1 VALAPTEY
9 DFLSNF
15 STVGAIVLGSLL
27 ATLGGLAATQI
38 ERHFEKQQRERH
50 AALFFGEVLS
60 TLAVL
65 LVIAKRVKGVG
76 DPYGPITMR
85 MLRQAQRE
93 IGMYDRNRENLYA
106 IRDAGLRAR
115 IHTHVLRVS
124 MPIDGVF
131 DTTEEI
137 AAAQS
142 ILRTP
147 LTTPEDRAEATARLE
162 RLTTQRESA
171 FETVEEGIGQI
182 EELVKDLEP
191 VANHSF
197 ADIRMT
203 AGNAPRPAPS
213 PASG

>member
-1 VALAPTEY
+1 MTLAPTEY

-15 STVGAIVLGSLL
+15 STVGAIVLGSIL

-60 TLAVL
+60 TLAIL

-131 DTTEEI
+131 DTSEEI
-137 AAAQS
+137 AATQS
-142 ILRTP
+142 ILRVP
-147 LTTPEDRAEATARLE
+147 QIPAEERAEASTRLE
-162 RLTTQRESA
+162 RLIAQRESA
-171 FETVEEGIGQI
+171 FETVEEGIDQI
-182 EELVKDLEP
+182 EALVKDLEP

-197 ADIRMT
+197 ADIRLA
-203 AGNAPRPAPS
+203 AGNAPTPAPS
-213 PASG
+213 PARG